1 MFDRLLQEQICV
13 TPGALYSLSER
24 YNHALRLSCCYP
36 FDARYSRAIQRAG
49 EIACELAGIPCGE
62 AQGVP
67 LRPQT
72 V

>member
-1 MFDRLLQEQICV
+1 MFSRLLKEQICV

-36 FDARYSRAIQRAG
+36 FDQRYVSAIIRAG
-49 EIACELAGIPCGE
+49 AVACELAGLPPGQD
-62 AQGVP
+62 QGVP
-67 LRPQT
+67 LRPQM